1 MRRTDTQGSA
11 RARTAGSEMQERDST
26 RRSATGP
33 AGRRGQTTIDFALGI
48 SIFLVALAFIV
59 VFVPGMLQPFV
70 GGTQAETPAA
80 NRIADDLSQRLLGN
94 ASHPYA
100 LETDC
105 TREFFT
111 AGAPAACQFDAG
123 TLQEQVGVLD
133 RTNVNVTI
141 RGNVTGDADEAT
153 LCWNDA
159 GDEFVEQDDATCSP
173 GVGGD
178 VLLARGSDPTV
189 QGGKTISARRVALLQ
204 GHDVTIEV
212 VLW

>member
-1 MRRTDTQGSA
+1 MRRTDTQGSVS
-11 RARTAGSEMQERDST
+11 THGAGPDTSPRHPT
-26 RRSATGP
+26 GRSAAGQ

-70 GGTQAETPAA
+70 GGSQAETPAA
-80 NRIADDLSQRLLGN
+80 NRVADDLSQRLLGN
-94 ASHPYA
+94 ASEPYV
-100 LETDC
+100 LDTDC

-123 TLQEQVGVLD
+123 TIQEQVGVLD

-141 RGNVTGDADEAT
+141 RGNVTSDAGSNT
-153 LCWNDA
+153 VCWNGANDQ
-159 GDEFVEQDDATCSP
+159 FVEQDDANCSP

-178 VLLARGSDPTV
+178 VLLSRGSDPTV
-189 QGGKTISARRVALLQ
+189 QSGKTISARRVALLQ
-204 GHDVTIEV
+204 GHAVSIEV

>member
-1 MRRTDTQGSA
+1 MRRTDTQGSVS
-11 RARTAGSEMQERDST
+11 THGAGPDTSPRDPT
-26 RRSATGP
+26 GRSAAGP

-70 GGTQAETPAA
+70 GGSQAETPAA
-80 NRIADDLSQRLLGN
+80 NRVADDLSQRLLGN
-94 ASHPYA
+94 ASEPYV
-100 LETDC
+100 LDTDC

-123 TLQEQVGVLD
+123 TIQEQVGVLD

-141 RGNVTGDADEAT
+141 RGNVTSDAGSNT
-153 LCWNDA
+153 VCWNGANDQ
-159 GDEFVEQDDATCSP
+159 FVEQDDANCSP

-178 VLLARGSDPTV
+178 VLLSRGSDPTV
-189 QGGKTISARRVALLQ
+189 QSGKTISARRVALLQ
-204 GHDVTIEV
+204 GHAVSIEV